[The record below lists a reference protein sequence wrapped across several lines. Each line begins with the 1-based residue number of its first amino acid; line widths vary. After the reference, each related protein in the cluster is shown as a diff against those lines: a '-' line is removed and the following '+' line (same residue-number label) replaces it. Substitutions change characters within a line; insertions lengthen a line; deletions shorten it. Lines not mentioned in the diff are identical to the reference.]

1 MMLHLFAILLL
12 KLSLLLSVGCITLR
26 KEIRNMTKQE
36 FDDYVDAIWVY
47 KTEGRKDV
55 SNSEIDAHSCSSVS
69 RVSVFK
75 HCGSTVIFSV
85 SLFAGKRLHANL

>member
-1 MMLHLFAILLL
+1 
-12 KLSLLLSVGCITLR
+12 
-26 KEIRNMTKQE
+26 MTKQE

-69 RVSVFK
+69 RVFCLQALWINSHFLR
-75 HCGSTVIFSV
+75 I
-85 SLFAGKRLHANL
+85 SLCREETTC